1 MKSHDELFDT
11 PIASATAP
19 KPTQAPQKISLHDAM
34 LLGEFAKQKALEMN
48 LPVVFCLV
56 DASGHQRYFF
66 SMEDALLVSHT
77 VAVKK
82 AWTAVALKMS
92 TQQLAQEI
100 QPGKSLYT
108 LQNDASLCC
117 FGGGIPLWSGNLL
130 VGALGISGGSVEQD
144 VTVAQYAV
152 TQFSQRYYS
161 LLPA

>member
-1 MKSHDELFDT
+1 MNSHDELFDT
-11 PIASATAP
+11 PVDRAMAKQTAD
-19 KPTQAPQKISLHDAM
+19 APHKISLHDAM

-48 LPVVFCLV
+48 LPVVFCLM
-56 DASGHQRYFF
+56 DASGNQRYFF

-117 FGGGIPLWSGNLL
+117 FGGGIPLWSGEVLL
-130 VGALGISGGSVEQD
+130 GALGVSGGSVEQD
-144 VTVAQYAV
+144 VSVAQYAV

-161 LLPA
+161 LLPV

>member
-1 MKSHDELFDT
+1 MNSHDELFDT
-11 PIASATAP
+11 PVDRAMAKQTSDAP
-19 KPTQAPQKISLHDAM
+19 VKISLHDAM

-56 DASGHQRYFF
+56 DASGNQRYFF

-117 FGGGIPLWSGNLL
+117 FGGGIPLWSGEVLL
-130 VGALGISGGSVEQD
+130 GALGVSGGSVEQD
-144 VTVAQYAV
+144 VSVAQYAV

-161 LLPA
+161 LLPE